1 MDKRS
6 YRTAGSQRL
15 RTRPAPAHD
24 DDLWRRHGA
33 IAGRCATGRSYAP
46 FRMPLCQALLRCWL
60 TSRGCDNCAGAQ
72 AAAGR
77 MQAGAHP
84 TRAGSLRLLRADRG
98 WGYTYAMHA
107 SSVRVTAIDSAA
119 CMPVG
124 NLNFRDG
131 AAEHLGA
138 ATAPLSLCTGVWRRQ
153 PESAGTHGQGAR
165 QEEAAGGRQRPAAS
179 GGAACPG
186 RAKVHPAAL
195 HRNLGA
201 EGGSVSA
208 RRVRAA
214 CPDCVALPGLCRA
227 PVWHS
232 PKNGNS
238 QLHFAH
244 ATCGLALYSCSQ
256 GGGLR
261 SLVG

>member
-1 MDKRS
+1 MDKRC
-6 YRTAGSQRL
+6 YRMADSQRL

-33 IAGRCATGRSYAP
+33 IAGRCATVGSYTP
-46 FRMPLCQALLRCWL
+46 FRTPLCRALLCCWL

-98 WGYTYAMHA
+98 WGYICHA
-107 SSVRVTAIDSAA
+107 CKQRPSD
-119 CMPVG
+119 G
-124 NLNFRDG
+124 NR
-131 AAEHLGA
+131 LGCVHA
-138 ATAPLSLCTGVWRRQ
+138 RGRFELYGRCGIAVPRCSRRCDLSWCGGRQ
-153 PESAGTHGQGAR
+153 PESAGAHGQGAR

-214 CPDCVALPGLCRA
+214 CPDYVALPGLYRA

-238 QLHFAH
+238 QRHFAH
-244 ATCGLALYSCSQ
+244 AACGLAL
-256 GGGLR
+256 
-261 SLVG
+261 

>member
-124 NLNFRDG
+124 NLNFTDG
-131 AAEHLGA
+131 AALQCLDALGA
-138 ATAPLSLCTGVWRRQ
+138 ATSPGVADASRRAPGPMVK
-153 PESAGTHGQGAR
+153 AR
-165 QEEAAGGRQRPAAS
+165 GKKRPQAAGNGRPPAA
-179 GGAACPG
+179 GQ
-186 RAKVHPAAL
+186 
-195 HRNLGA
+195 
-201 EGGSVSA
+201 
-208 RRVRAA
+208 RVRVGPKYIPQRYTGTWAQRVAA
-214 CPDCVALPGLCRA
+214 FRRDGCAPRVQTMWRCLDYIGRLSGTLPKMATRSATSPMPRVAWRCNRA
-227 PVWHS
+227 S
-232 PKNGNS
+232 G
-238 QLHFAH
+238 
-244 ATCGLALYSCSQ
+244 